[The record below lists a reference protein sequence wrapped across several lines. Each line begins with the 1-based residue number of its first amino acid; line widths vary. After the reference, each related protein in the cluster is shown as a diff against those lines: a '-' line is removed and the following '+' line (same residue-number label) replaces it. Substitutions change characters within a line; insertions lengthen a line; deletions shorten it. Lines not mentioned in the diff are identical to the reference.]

1 MNQIIYP
8 VNNNETNFKKNTKS
22 NNIRLYKYLL
32 FFSIFIILVCIIIY
46 FFISYNSYKKQKF
59 SKNLI
64 SNFNITTLYS
74 NSTDLSLERIN
85 SYNNYNI
92 PFVIGLIEIDKISLT
107 YPILST
113 TTEELLEISPCRF
126 AGPMPNEIGNLCIAG
141 HNYANNTIFG
151 KLNYLENGDIIKIYD
166 LSGKSLDYKIY
177 KKEEVPATNTSCTN
191 QDTDGKREITL
202 VTCNTLTGNRIIFK
216 CLELS

>member
-74 NSTDLSLERIN
+74 NYTDLSL
-85 SYNNYNI
+85 
-92 PFVIGLIEIDKISLT
+92 
-107 YPILST
+107 
-113 TTEELLEISPCRF
+113 
-126 AGPMPNEIGNLCIAG
+126 
-141 HNYANNTIFG
+141 
-151 KLNYLENGDIIKIYD
+151 
-166 LSGKSLDYKIY
+166 
-177 KKEEVPATNTSCTN
+177 
-191 QDTDGKREITL
+191 
-202 VTCNTLTGNRIIFK
+202 
-216 CLELS
+216 